1 MAEYVYAG
9 PIVGWDG
16 SPTRSI
22 KRTEYY
28 EDYNSG
34 LIRTLHQDEEIA
46 KLKKELDKAKCA
58 EKNKVKDL
66 IAYYYKQ

>member
-1 MAEYVYAG
+1 MAEYMYSS
-9 PIVGWDG
+9 PIVGWKNG
-16 SPTRSI
+16 PITSVG
-22 KRTEYY
+22 RTEYY

-34 LIRTLHQDEEIA
+34 RIRTLHQDEEIA

>member
-9 PIVGWDG
+9 PITGWSDI
-16 SPTRSI
+16 PNPPIQRTRF
-22 KRTEYY
+22 Y
-28 EDYNSG
+28 EDHNSG